1 MSDPTRTIHLE
12 LPLAQV
18 QVIFMC
24 LNKGQF
30 DYVEP
35 TVVNI
40 RSQVQEQLDRSQPPP
55 ASTTFVENVT
65 NVS

>member
-1 MSDPTRTIHLE
+1 MSDPATTIHLE

-40 RSQVQEQLDRSQPPP
+40 RSQVQEQLNRQQPSGSGGSVKSVNP
-55 ASTTFVENVT
+55 ASL
-65 NVS
+65 